1 MRLSYLSLETSLTQ
15 LNRTEKASSRINQGN
30 LFGAHQQKRVVEAI
44 SKGKEI
50 YKVARIFG
58 WETPDLL
65 QHIPLTAFTRIIEPD
80 ARSL

>member
-1 MRLSYLSLETSLTQ
+1 MSLETSLTQ

-44 SKGKEI
+44 RKGKEI

-58 WETPDLL
+58 WERPDL